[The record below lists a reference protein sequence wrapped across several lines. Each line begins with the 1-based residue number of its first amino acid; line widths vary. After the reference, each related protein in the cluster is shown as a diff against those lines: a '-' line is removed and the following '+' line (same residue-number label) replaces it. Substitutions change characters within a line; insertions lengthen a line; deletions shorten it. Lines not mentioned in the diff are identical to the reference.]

1 MYLWPS
7 AYTFI
12 SVVAYCCTLSVT
24 MQYSYVEHDDSV
36 TIDDYCLF
44 SFLIFSLLA
53 TSSVKLNLNLK
64 LRALLVR
71 FAFSVLPS

>member
-1 MYLWPS
+1 
-7 AYTFI
+7 
-12 SVVAYCCTLSVT
+12 